1 MYNLTAKRGSYRCQ
15 QTPFASRAKAL
26 CRRTRNRLL
35 ASITGIAVSIVLCSA
50 ATAADRMYSDYE
62 TSKIARG
69 LLGAQL
75 AMHGN
80 QFVEP
85 PEDNALLHL
94 EQVLELDPGN
104 QAASVLLHQLIV
116 RYTMSA
122 DLAADPSGLKRL
134 RDLYTTTLRLPS
146 GGHTDPNRRAWKG
159 HEAAHHDQR
168 NRRSPSQKHDTDE
181 LIQQRITE
189 LRDCHVESGSASL
202 RQGDKAEAVRRMRR
216 AADLSAEHGLADQ
229 PVQELSRKIDRQ
241 QRHRWYRVYG
251 TF

>member
-35 ASITGIAVSIVLCSA
+35 ASITGIAVSIMLCSA

-62 TSKIARG
+62 TSKITRS
-69 LLGAQL
+69 LLGAEL
-75 AMHGN
+75 ALHGN
-80 QFVEP
+80 QFVKP

-94 EQVLELDPGN
+94 EQVLELDPRN
-104 QAASVLLHQLIV
+104 QTASVLLHQLIV

-122 DLAADPSGLKRL
+122 DLAADPSGLERL

-146 GGHTDPNRRAWKG
+146 GGHTDPNR
-159 HEAAHHDQR
+159 
-168 NRRSPSQKHDTDE
+168 
-181 LIQQRITE
+181 LTE
-189 LRDCHVESGSASL
+189 LRDCHVEAGSASL